1 MNSILIV
8 MFVFICGLIIL
19 LMHQISR
26 LMEMQEDLK
35 EQHDTIRTF
44 IFSCHRILLKSEQIA
59 DNKFPKVESSLHDID
74 RNIGILHTFLEEYTD
89 TILKAIGSNN
99 GDIDAISSYLEIM
112 KNTIL
117 DMNDKMNI
125 PTYGGEVNDTEE
137 ADLIPENWTD
147 TSPTLHVY
155 YAEDDNI

>member
-1 MNSILIV
+1 MTSMLIG
-8 MFVFICGLIIL
+8 MFVFICGLVFL

-26 LMEMQEDLK
+26 LMKMQDDLR
-35 EQHDTIRTF
+35 EQLDDFHKCTF
-44 IFSCHRILLKSEQIA
+44 SRL
-59 DNKFPKVESSLHDID
+59 NDID

-117 DMNDKMNI
+117 DMNDKINKPI
-125 PTYGGEVNDTEE
+125 YGEEVNDTEE
-137 ADLIPENWTD
+137 VDLVPEHWTIA
-147 TSPTLHVY
+147 TPRYT
-155 YAEDDNI
+155 EDENM

>member
-1 MNSILIV
+1 MNSIFIA
-8 MFVFICGLIIL
+8 MFVFICGLVLL

-26 LMEMQEDLK
+26 LMQMQEDLK

-117 DMNDKMNI
+117 DMNDKMNKPI
-125 PTYGGEVNDTEE
+125 YGEEVNDTEE
-137 ADLIPENWTD
+137 VDLIPEHWPIATPSYTD
-147 TSPTLHVY
+147 G
-155 YAEDDNI
+155 ENM